1 MPTIEEDARADA
13 KEGKY
18 DDEGKGGAG
27 DKAADVPRVDVTRI
41 EVDPNEQCPV
51 EEGLSLDIEFAL
63 DRELGGAF
71 WEVKVRVGVVLSSS
85 VCVDGLDDRCRDN
98 V

>member
-1 MPTIEEDARADA
+1 MDCHRTMPTLEEDARADA

-41 EVDPNEQCPV
+41 EVDPDEQCPV
-51 EEGLSLDIEFAL
+51 EDGLSLDIEFTL
-63 DRELGGAF
+63 DRELSGAL
-71 WEVKVRVGVVLSSS
+71 WEIKVSVGSYCSHR
-85 VCVDGLDDRCRDN
+85 GLQWHAR
-98 V
+98 